1 MANLES
7 RIPGPPV
14 GYCSSSEDEGDSP
27 ALNVV
32 KDDDAHQAK
41 AMNGFLNTGIAEMAK
56 RGMLSG
62 RKEEEHNDSD
72 LELDDDVV
80 READLSTTPSMKE
93 YGTESITGMQT
104 TDLEENHFIYGS

>member
-80 READLSTTPSMKE
+80 READLRFATLCMPQEMRAQNFR
-93 YGTESITGMQT
+93 G
-104 TDLEENHFIYGS
+104 GSFARDF